1 MTDRNRVFRAA
12 GYVFVQ
18 RETSGP
24 ERAPALEMYR
34 EGAVGG
40 GRHFVTRAPCGPGP
54 DAAYARALAMVAW
67 VRSLDV
73 PVRRDPQAQAVLE
86 QVAILNDRMGRIQE
100 KAAPVRATSVR
111 AAERRYAAA

>member
-24 ERAPALEMYR
+24 ERPAGLEMYR
-34 EGAVGG
+34 ESAAGD
-40 GRHFVTRAPCGPGP
+40 RRYFVTRASCAPGR

-67 VRSLDV
+67 VRSLNV

-86 QVAILNDRMGRIQE
+86 QVAILNDRMGRIQKKPAPARVKRE
-100 KAAPVRATSVR
+100 RAVAA
-111 AAERRYAAA
+111 

>member
-1 MTDRNRVFRAA
+1 MTDRNCVFRAA

-18 RETSGP
+18 RET
-24 ERAPALEMYR
+24 ALEMHR
-34 EGAVGG
+34 ESAAGD
-40 GRHFVTRAPCGPGP
+40 RRYFVTRAPCAPGR

-86 QVAILNDRMGRIQE
+86 QVAILNDRMGRIQQ
-100 KAAPVRATSVR
+100 KPAPVRAKSER
-111 AAERRYAAA
+111 AVERRYAAA